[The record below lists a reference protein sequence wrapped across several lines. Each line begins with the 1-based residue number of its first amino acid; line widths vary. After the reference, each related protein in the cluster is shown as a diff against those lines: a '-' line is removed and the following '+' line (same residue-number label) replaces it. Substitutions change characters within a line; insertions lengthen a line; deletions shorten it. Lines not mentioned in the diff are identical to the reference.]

1 MHFSYRWYFYFLN
14 LRLSVIVL
22 VIVYVT
28 ETADEVEFQAADFK
42 SDILFCAR
50 IGTYCEASV
59 RGCTVRLNLFI
70 ELIVTCC
77 VLVLL
82 KNLIVLETY

>member
-1 MHFSYRWYFYFLN
+1 MHFSYRWYSYCLT
-14 LRLSVIVL
+14 LRLSVTVL

-28 ETADEVEFQAADFK
+28 ETADEVEFRAADFQ

-50 IGTYCEASV
+50 IGTYCEASI
-59 RGCTVRLNLFI
+59 RGCTVRLTLFI
-70 ELIVTCC
+70 GLIVTCC
-77 VLVLL
+77 VLVLF